1 MSKWCWLHMVLT
13 WSKPFNSLKTQMAH
27 RTIGEPTRGVAQLIK
42 EGVAHRLQR
51 RGALRG
57 TVHQQLADLQARQ
70 EWQAALPSV
79 FFARTTALCK
89 WRQ

>member
-1 MSKWCWLHMVLT
+1 MDEQMVLT
-13 WSKPFNSLKTQMAH
+13 CPLPSNSPKMPTAH

-57 TVHQQLADLQARQ
+57 AVHQQLADLQARQ
-70 EWQAALPSV
+70 EWQAALTSV
-79 FFARTTALCK
+79 FLARTTALCK
-89 WRQ
+89 WPQ